1 MLKVNVNIYSDSGS
15 ETVNKKVFINPSQI
29 SEIAEP
35 GARPW
40 FRDDV
45 GDGEEIG
52 AIVVMNNGNAYRV
65 IDNIVD
71 ILKALES

>member
-29 SEIAEP
+29 SEIIEP